1 MNSKNLK
8 IIILIFAIL
17 IFIPIHTFAETY
29 KTNITSVND
38 RTSFKVG
45 AVSFNDIYYQEYA
58 DNSFSLI
65 GTIDSNE
72 EKNLAIK
79 IYYYNHIGNII
90 GIINKN
96 LITNENNNLYSIT
109 SNSNDLYDGYTEI
122 DIKYFMLEVN
132 YTNDSTDN
140 LTPSQN
146 KEYSSL
152 DYVIDKY
159 NVDIIVNEN
168 NSLDITENISVY
180 FNKEKHGIVRII
192 PYKNEISRL
201 NGTNS
206 QVLGQISN
214 IEINDNYT
222 QKKENKSLYLYIGSK
237 EKTKI
242 GSQNYKIKYTYN
254 LGKDVS
260 NDYDELYF
268 NIIGTNWDTV
278 IGNVTFSITMP
289 KDFDSSKLGFS
300 SGPYGSTEND
310 KIIYQLDGNK
320 IIGNYNG
327 ILDINN
333 GITIRCELPEG
344 YFVNEKYEIQIDDL
358 IVFIM
363 PLIFLF
369 ISIMTWYFSGKDN
382 KIVETVEFYPPENL
396 NSLEIAYLYKGY
408 VTDEDVISLLIYLA
422 CKGYIKISE
431 EEVNL
436 LFSKQ
441 KEIKI
446 TYQKDYDGNNINEY
460 LFLQGLFLCKNNFNL
475 HNLKDNEVSSVD
487 LYNSFY
493 KTVDKIKDKMNNKEN
508 KFTIFKKNSLGKR
521 KYIIFMMIISYLIIN
536 LYLLGDISNSLFFDL
551 VFPLVGF
558 IFMIK
563 MVFGPTQ
570 TIYVNGVP
578 KRSKILTKLFGIVFG
593 LLFGGIIWY
602 KDVFSLLMQN
612 QIFLI
617 EYFLGLICILGMF
630 ICFKFMPKRT
640 TYGLKVLGKIKG
652 FKHFLETAEK
662 DKLNLLV
669 NENPSYFYDIL
680 PYAYVL
686 GVSNKWIKN
695 FEGIILK
702 APQWYDSTDN
712 FDYITFSS
720 FINSTM
726 HIAQDSMTS
735 KPYDS
740 SNSGGSSDGGSSGG
754 GSSGGGS
761 GGGGGSSW

>member
-79 IYYYNHIGNII
+79 IYYYNNIGNII

>member
-29 KTNITSVND
+29 KTNITSVNE
-38 RTSFKVG
+38 RQTFKVG
-45 AVSFNDIYYQEYA
+45 AVSFNNIYYQEYA

-72 EKNLAIK
+72 EKNLTIK
-79 IYYYNHIGNII
+79 IYYYNNNGNII

-96 LITNENNNLYSIT
+96 LIINENNNLYSIT

-140 LTPSQN
+140 LIPSQN

-493 KTVDKIKDKMNNKEN
+493 KTVDKIKDKINNKEN

-602 KDVFSLLMQN
+602 KDVFSLLKQN

-617 EYFLGLICILGMF
+617 EYFWGLICILGMF

-740 SNSGGSSDGGSSGG
+740 SNSGGSSDDGSSGG